1 MSPNQ
6 RPPQFVHHIPPLD
19 IASIHPDQVLPNSG
33 FVLAD
38 FLRSISPRVMSSNID
53 GANGERVMSLQWPSA
68 RRVDEPNTFRLKG
81 LTLTD
86 HRFLV
91 PLDYTGGI
99 PGTLTIFV
107 REVLSAGAYEVRPSL
122 PCLLYLQG
130 GPGFESP
137 RLSEAGEFVRKLARD
152 HRLLLLDQRGT
163 GLSSPVVTEALDGM
177 STTEKVAY
185 LRCFRADSI
194 VRDAELIRRSLL
206 TAESK
211 WGILGQSFGGF
222 CCLTYLSYF
231 PHFLEKV
238 LICGGLAPVG
248 AGCTALSVYRALAPR
263 ALKQM
268 NKYYEHFPND
278 EKVLR
283 EIVLHIAQQRDSCV
297 KLPSGSV
304 LSVRG
309 LQAIGFSVLGS
320 PGGFARLH
328 YLLERV
334 WVKNR
339 VSGERSLSYYFCKTV
354 DDMLAFDT
362 NPIYFVLHEAIY
374 CNGGGEASAWA
385 AERVV
390 MKEYTEFDALKAAQE
405 GGRVYLTGEMCFP
418 FMLDEITALKPWK
431 DVAMALAN
439 IDDWSCVYSEQNL
452 RANNVPAA
460 AVAYFNDM
468 CVDFNLS
475 MTTAGIVRNLNVFVT
490 NEFTHSGLREG
501 SDRVTDMLQSMIQGK
516 TTLER

>member
-1 MSPNQ
+1 MA
-6 RPPQFVHHIPPLD
+6 
-19 IASIHPDQVLPNSG
+19 AS
-33 FVLAD
+33 
-38 FLRSISPRVMSSNID
+38 ID
-53 GANGERVMSLQWPSA
+53 GANGRVMSLQWPAA
-68 RRVDEPNTFRLKG
+68 RRVGDPHTFRLKG
-81 LTLTD
+81 LSLTD

-91 PLDYTGGI
+91 PLDYTGEI
-99 PGTLTIFV
+99 PGTIEIFV
-107 REVLSAGAYEVRPSL
+107 REVLSTGAHEARPSL

-163 GLSSPVVTEALDGM
+163 GLSTPVVTEALDGM
-177 STTEKVAY
+177 STAEKVGY

-194 VRDAELIRRSLL
+194 VRDAELIRRTLL
-206 TAESK
+206 APESK

-248 AGCTALSVYRALAPR
+248 AGCTAESVYRALAPR
-263 ALKQM
+263 AIKQM
-268 NKYYEHFPND
+268 NKYYEHFPGD
-278 EKVLR
+278 EALLR
-283 EIVLHIAQQRDSCV
+283 EIVLHISQQRGGSV
-297 KLPSGSV
+297 ALPSGSV

-309 LQAIGFSVLGS
+309 LQAIGFGVLGV

-328 YLLERV
+328 YLLERA

-354 DDMLAFDT
+354 DDMLAFDS

-374 CNGGGEASAWA
+374 CNGPGEASAWT
-385 AERVV
+385 AERVILN
-390 MKEYTEFDALKAAQE
+390 EYTEFDALKAAQS
-405 GGRVYLTGEMCFP
+405 GGRVFLTGEMCFP
-418 FMLDEITALKPWK
+418 FMLDEIAALKPWK
-431 DVAMALAN
+431 EVAMALAN
-439 IDDWSCVYSEQNL
+439 INDWSHVYSEEDL
-452 RANNVPAA
+452 KANTVPAA

-475 MTTAGIVRNLNVFVT
+475 METAGSVRNLNVFVT

-501 SDRVTDMLQSMIQGK
+501 SDRVTDMLLSMIQGK